1 MNNLDDFFEF
11 LKKLEDG
18 NIYYKLNRVRFDAI
32 MAEVVIP
39 GQRWEIEFCKCGN
52 TSNYEIEIEKFLS
65 DGKIYD
71 VSELDVLFHDFSD
84 Y

>member
-1 MNNLDDFFEF
+1 
-11 LKKLEDG
+11 
-18 NIYYKLNRVRFDAI
+18 